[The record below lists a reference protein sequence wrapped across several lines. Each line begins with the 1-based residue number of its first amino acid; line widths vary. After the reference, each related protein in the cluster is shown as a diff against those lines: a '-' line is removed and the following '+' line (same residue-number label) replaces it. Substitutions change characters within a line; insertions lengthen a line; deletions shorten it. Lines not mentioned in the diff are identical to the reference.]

1 MRLIQAMLPAGTRE
15 SVADALT
22 EEGVTFAF
30 ADETSVDDR
39 ALLFAPAETED
50 VENIVDMLRDAGV
63 EDEGY
68 IVLSEATVVTEQSVD
83 IPEER
88 SGPGHRVSR
97 EELHATMTEELRNP
111 AEYAIFTVLSAVFAA
126 AGLLLDS
133 ATVIVGSMVV
143 SPVLGPAVASSVGTV
158 VDDDGIVRKGVIR
171 QVSGAGI
178 AVSSAAVF
186 ALFARLVF
194 APHPDLHSLSQVN
207 AFSSP
212 VALTLAIALVAGI
225 AGALSL
231 TSGAS
236 TSLIGVAVAA
246 ALVPPSA
253 LVGVGIAYGEP
264 ALAVGAAVVVIVNLL
279 SINLTSL
286 ITFRVAGYRPE
297 NWFAQR
303 KVSRLFTR
311 RTLVLAL
318 AVLVVSSVVV
328 VATLNQ
334 RQNAAFEREVQRIAE
349 RISAPLSVDVR
360 YETGFLVGDPHRVVV
375 RTQSTQETFARRLRE
390 RIRKRTGEDVSV
402 VVYEA
407 TGVAGRNRSALL
419 ESGVAFES
427 PVQSS
432 ATACP

>member
-15 SVADALT
+15 SVADALAG
-22 EEGVTFAF
+22 EGVAFAF
-30 ADETSVDDR
+30 ADETSADDR
-39 ALLFAPAETED
+39 TLLFAPAETED
-50 VENIVDMLRDAGV
+50 VEDIVDMLRDAGV
-63 EDEGY
+63 EDDGY
-68 IVLSEATVVTEQSVD
+68 IVVNEATVVTEQPVD
-83 IPEER
+83 IEEER

-111 AEYAIFTVLSAVFAA
+111 AEYAIFTVLSAVFAT

-143 SPVLGPAVASSVGTV
+143 SPVLGPAVASSVGTI
-158 VDDDGIVRKGVIR
+158 VDDDSIVRKGIIR
-171 QVSGAGI
+171 QVGGAGI
-178 AVSSAAVF
+178 AVLSATVF
-186 ALFARLVF
+186 AIFARLVF
-194 APHPDLHSLSQVN
+194 APHPDLHSLSQVS

-212 VALTLAIALVAGI
+212 VAFTLAIALVAGI

-253 LVGVGIAYGEP
+253 LVGVGIAYSEP

-297 NWFAQR
+297 DWSAQR

-334 RQNAAFEREVQRIAE
+334 RQNAAFEGEVQRIAE
-349 RISAPLSVDVR
+349 RTDAPLSVDVH
-360 YETGFLVGDPHRVVV
+360 YETTFLFGEPNQVIV
-375 RTQSTQETFARRLRE
+375 RTRSTRQAFAHRLRK
-390 RIRKRTGEDVSV
+390 RIRKHTGENVSV

-407 TGVAGRNRSALL
+407 TSVANRNRSALL
-419 ESGVAFES
+419 MW
-427 PVQSS
+427 
-432 ATACP
+432 